1 MLSSALELSS
11 CASHL
16 GELGSGLGVGVGV
29 GVGVRVGVWVELR
42 LAPSL
47 RLVRVGR
54 RRRCDML
61 CKGGGPQL
69 QPVTYGQPP
78 QLAAQR

>member
-1 MLSSALELSS
+1 MLSSALELRS

-16 GELGSGLGVGVGV
+16 GRELGSGLGVGVGV
-29 GVGVRVGVWVELR
+29 GVRVGVGVELR

-47 RLVRVGR
+47 RLVRVGSR
-54 RRRCDML
+54 GRCDML

-69 QPVTYGQPP
+69 QPITYGEPP

>member
-1 MLSSALELSS
+1 LSSALELSS

-16 GELGSGLGVGVGV
+16 GRVRSGLGVGVGV
-29 GVGVRVGVWVELR
+29 GVGVRVGVGVELR

-47 RLVRVGR
+47 RLVRVGLR
-54 RRRCDML
+54 GRCDML
-61 CKGGGPQL
+61 GKGGGPQL
-69 QPVTYGQPP
+69 LPVTYGHSP